1 MAQRLLHEFGI
12 KQIHLISDNDS
23 TERGETTAQAVLAVP
38 VLLFFLLIGIQSALY
53 FHTAQLAT
61 IAAQE
66 GAIAGAIVNG
76 SEMHAVAA
84 AVVSAAEQH
93 AILAHEPSTD
103 IRNGVIE
110 VRVVLD
116 VPVVVPM
123 FPSKVARAA
132 SEPLERYAYEADR

>member
-38 VLLFFLLIGIQSALY
+38 VLLLFLLFGIQSALY

-76 SEMHAVAA
+76 SEVQAVAA
-84 AVVSAAEQH
+84 AVVSVAEQH
-93 AILAHEPSTD
+93 ANLAHEPSAD
-103 IRNGVIE
+103 IQNGVIE
-110 VRVVLD
+110 VWVVLD

-123 FPSKVARAA
+123 FPSVVSRAA
-132 SEPLERYAYEADR
+132 SEPLERFTNEADR

>member
-1 MAQRLLHEFGI
+1 LAQRLLREFGT
-12 KQIHLISDNDS
+12 KLIHLILGNDS

-38 VLLFFLLIGIQSALY
+38 VLLLFLLIGIQSALY

-66 GAIAGAIVNG
+66 GAVAGAIVNG
-76 SEMHAVAA
+76 SEVQAIAA
-84 AVVSAAEQH
+84 AVVSVAEQH
-93 AILAHEPSTD
+93 AVLAHEPRAD

-110 VRVVLD
+110 VQVVLD

-123 FPSKVARAA
+123 FPSKVVRAA
-132 SEPLERYAYEADR
+132 SEPLERYVYEADR

>member
-1 MAQRLLHEFGI
+1 MAQPLLHEFGT
-12 KQIHLISDNDS
+12 KLIHLISDNDS

-38 VLLFFLLIGIQSALY
+38 VLLLFLLFGIQSALY

-66 GAIAGAIVNG
+66 GAIVNG
-76 SEMHAVAA
+76 SEVQAVAA
-84 AVVSAAEQH
+84 AVVSVAEQH
-93 AILAHEPSTD
+93 ANLAHEPSAD
-103 IRNGVIE
+103 IQNGVIE
-110 VRVVLD
+110 VWVVLD

-123 FPSKVARAA
+123 FPSVVSRAA